1 MKMALSMPLRLTP
14 MQIAI
19 VVSLLLHAG
28 LLVFRWADP
37 QGFDRLMTQMPLDII
52 LVNARSSAAAP
63 DKPQALA
70 QANLQ
75 GGGDVAQGRAQ
86 SPLPMAERRQ
96 SGQADDAATAKLRQL
111 KQQQSAL
118 LAQVKQQLSINSTQ
132 QSANA
137 TEAAA
142 IDQQRRQLLDTLA
155 EIEQRINEQNA
166 RPRTRY
172 VSPSTREVSYAL
184 YHDHM
189 RRLIEE
195 HGTRFF
201 PQIQGRKLYG
211 SLTLMLTVNAQ
222 GRVIASA
229 TGVERNGQI
238 CARTQG
244 FRALHMRRSA
254 VDADGPA
261 ACRRPHCRRIT
272 QISARV
278 NDPLEA
284 AASCANGQ
292 REHSSPT
299 QSCYD
304 LADCF
309 LVPADYRFY

>member
-1 MKMALSMPLRLTP
+1 MKMAISMPLRLTP

-28 LLVFRWADP
+28 LLVFRLADP

-86 SPLPMAERRQ
+86 SPLPLSERRQ

-118 LAQVKQQLSINSTQ
+118 LAQVKQQLSINSTR

-137 TEAAA
+137 SEAAA
-142 IDQQRRQLLDTLA
+142 MDQQRRQLLDTLA

-222 GRVIASA
+222 GRVIASQVLKSSGQPELDKLA
-229 TGVERNGQI
+229 LALAENAGPFGTFSAEMKREFDQLAMVSRYTFKRNLTVQ
-238 CARTQG
+238 
-244 FRALHMRRSA
+244 
-254 VDADGPA
+254 ADNPE
-261 ACRRPHCRRIT
+261 
-272 QISARV
+272 Q
-278 NDPLEA
+278 
-284 AASCANGQ
+284 
-292 REHSSPT
+292 
-299 QSCYD
+299 
-304 LADCF
+304 
-309 LVPADYRFY
+309 